1 MWREIDLHAYV
12 GAGQQVQDEGS
23 ARGLALDDG
32 WRYSLDFRVDG
43 LQGTKWFVGLCELD
57 KDVWVAPADCVGFC
71 GSAGSTRMVLLV
83 RRNREEK
90 EHLTEESLHEGC
102 EKRVE
107 FELYQADV
115 FGVSL
120 RIGIEDIPVGTHAT
134 QLKERRH
141 LPLHLGILP
150 RELSSHLPLGRILT
164 PTAALC
170 AGSPDMSYLV
180 AMGGLMW
187 SP

>member
-1 MWREIDLHAYV
+1 MWREVDLHAYV
-12 GAGQQVQDEGS
+12 GAGQQVQGKGS
-23 ARGLALDDG
+23 ARKLALDDG
-32 WRYSLDFRVDG
+32 WRYCLDFRVDG
-43 LQGTKWFVGLCELD
+43 LQGAEWFVGLCEPD
-57 KDVWVAPADCVGFC
+57 KDVWAARTDCVGFC
-71 GSAGSTRMVLLV
+71 GSAGSTRMALLV
-83 RRNREEK
+83 RRNGEEK

-120 RIGIEDIPVGTHAT
+120 RIGIEDVPVGTHAN
-134 QLKERRH
+134 QVKERRH

-164 PTAALC
+164 PTAALGP
-170 AGSPDMSYLV
+170 GSHDTSYLV
-180 AMGGLMW
+180 AMGGVMW